1 MDITPIQAAIQ
12 YYYQN
17 GLATA
22 TQKCYSTRQQ
32 RYKQFCKQASR
43 TGIPTSESTLLL
55 FAAHLAQSGLAHT
68 SIKVYFS
75 AIGNLHTAHSHH
87 EAYPQALTPR
97 LEQVL
102 RGIKREQCSTHS
114 ARVCLPITV
123 EIMHQI
129 YAVLARTLEEYQNVM
144 LWAAC
149 CTAFFGFLGVGEMT
163 VQNQNNYDRTIH
175 LFLQD
180 VALDS
185 RVTPTI
191 IRLIIKQSQ
200 TNPFRK
206 GVRLCLGR
214 TDSVICPVKAML
226 TYLAIYG
233 KSTESL
239 RVVCSFQRSIHHSL
253 EPNSKL
259 SFQ

>member
-22 TQKCYSTRQQ
+22 TQRCYSTGQQ
-32 RYKQFCKQASR
+32 RYTQFCKQVNR

-55 FAAHLAQSGLAHT
+55 FAAHLTRSGLAHT
-68 SIKVYFS
+68 SIKVYFL

-87 EAYPQALTPR
+87 ETYQQAVTPR

-102 RGIKREQCSTHS
+102 CGIKKEQCSTHS

-129 YAVLARTLEEYQNVM
+129 YAVLAKTPEEYQNVM

-149 CTAFFGFLGVGEMT
+149 CTAFFGFLRIGEMT
-163 VQNQNNYDRTIH
+163 
-175 LFLQD
+175 
-180 VALDS
+180 S
-185 RVTPTI
+185 
-191 IRLIIKQSQ
+191 
-200 TNPFRK
+200 
-206 GVRLCLGR
+206 
-214 TDSVICPVKAML
+214 
-226 TYLAIYG
+226 
-233 KSTESL
+233 
-239 RVVCSFQRSIHHSL
+239 
-253 EPNSKL
+253 EPEQL
-259 SFQ
+259 

>member
-1 MDITPIQAAIQ
+1 M
-12 YYYQN
+12 
-17 GLATA
+17 
-22 TQKCYSTRQQ
+22 
-32 RYKQFCKQASR
+32 
-43 TGIPTSESTLLL
+43 LL
-55 FAAHLAQSGLAHT
+55 FAAHLARSGLAYT
-68 SIKVYFS
+68 SIKVYLS
-75 AIGNLHTAHSHH
+75 AICNLHTAHSHH
-87 EAYPQALTPR
+87 EAYQQALTPR

-129 YAVLARTLEEYQNVM
+129 YAVLARTPEEYQNVM

-149 CTAFFGFLGVGEMT
+149 CTAFFGCLRAGEMT
-163 VQNQNNYDRTIH
+163 VQNQNDYDRTMH
-175 LFLQD
+175 LSLQD

-191 IRLIIKQSQ
+191 IWFTIKQSK

-214 TDSVICPVKAML
+214 TDPIICPVKAML
-226 TYLAIYG
+226 TYLAIRG
-233 KSTESL
+233 KSPGSL
-239 RVVCSFQRSIHHSL
+239 FISRNNTPLTRAQFKTLVSTTLKTAGLNDSEYNTYSFKIGATTTAKAVGIADAHIQLLGR
-253 EPNSKL
+253 
-259 SFQ
+259 

>member
-1 MDITPIQAAIQ
+1 MQ

-22 TQKCYSTRQQ
+22 TQRFYSTEQQ
-32 RYKQFCKQASR
+32 CYTQFFKQANR

-55 FAAHLAQSGLAHT
+55 FAAHLARSELAHT

-75 AIGNLHTAHSHH
+75 AIGNLHTAHSHR
-87 EAYPQALTPR
+87 EAYQQALTPR

-114 ARVCLPITV
+114 ARIHLPFTA

-129 YAVLARTLEEYQNVM
+129 YAVLARTPEEYQNVM

-149 CTAFFGFLGVGEMT
+149 CTAFFGFLRVGEMT

-175 LFLQD
+175 LSLQD

-191 IRLIIKQSQ
+191 IWLTIKQ
-200 TNPFRK
+200 
-206 GVRLCLGR
+206 
-214 TDSVICPVKAML
+214 
-226 TYLAIYG
+226 
-233 KSTESL
+233 
-239 RVVCSFQRSIHHSL
+239 
-253 EPNSKL
+253 
-259 SFQ
+259 